1 MKLLFDQ
8 NISHRTLALL
18 KEHLPDS
25 RQVRDVNLQFAS
37 DKQIWAYAKENAYQI
52 VSFDA
57 DFYDLVTLYGHPPK
71 LIWLRLGNKSS
82 IELANELIRNMIS
95 IKNFLLSVNQDI
107 ACLEIHKIEF
117 NCNFSH

>member
-8 NISHRTLALL
+8 NISHRTLAFL
-18 KEHLPDS
+18 KEYLPDS
-25 RQVRDVNLQFAS
+25 RHVRDVNLQFAS
-37 DKQIWAYAKENAYQI
+37 DKQIWTYAKENGYHI
-52 VSFDA
+52 VSLDA

-107 ACLEIHKIEF
+107 ACLEIHKIEI
-117 NCNFSH
+117 N